1 MGTCPGC
8 SPASRPMVA
17 GIGSSPC
24 DPDKNKWKRMGGHP
38 DGGFRKLLTGVQNE
52 TVNKIKIEM
61 IKNFLL
67 GKMFTPYI
75 EPL

>member
-1 MGTCPGC
+1 
-8 SPASRPMVA
+8 
-17 GIGSSPC
+17 
-24 DPDKNKWKRMGGHP
+24 MGGHP